1 MTINEKNEIARL
13 RKAGKSVNDIA
24 DELKLS
30 RNTVKSFCRRN
41 NLTGPAD
48 QMPDIIIPDTA
59 EVKPCLHCGK
69 PVVQTPDRK
78 EKKFCNDICRNRF
91 WNSHLAQVKRKAMYE
106 YSCPTC
112 GNTFFAYG
120 NRNRKYCSHEC
131 YIQARFGGAACE

>member
-48 QMPDIIIPDTA
+48 QMPDITIPDMA

-69 PVVQTPDRK
+69 PVVQTPGRK

-106 YSCPTC
+106 YYNGP
-112 GNTFFAYG
+112 
-120 NRNRKYCSHEC
+120 RNPDHIFQNHREHGMIKKT
-131 YIQARFGGAACE
+131 QRRDKP